1 MKSIGGNITAELQLY
16 TSASNAIGEAVK
28 TWGTVRSLNGW
39 LDLSDGNAKYNVYNT
54 KIQEATHVFI
64 SDYTAIGS
72 HISAENCRL
81 LINSKVYDVVFIDN
95 PMELNRQL
103 EFYLKYTGGQ

>member
-1 MKSIGGNITAELQLY
+1 MYFALPSER
-16 TSASNAIGEAVK
+16 SSHPFSDR
-28 TWGTVRSLNGW
+28 TVS
-39 LDLSDGNAKYNVYNT
+39 
-54 KIQEATHVFI
+54 HVFI

>member
-28 TWGTVRSLNGW
+28 TWETVRSLNGW

-54 KIQEATHVFI
+54 KI
-64 SDYTAIGS
+64 
-72 HISAENCRL
+72 
-81 LINSKVYDVVFIDN
+81 
-95 PMELNRQL
+95 
-103 EFYLKYTGGQ
+103 